1 MHLIHFTPET
11 SVPITAFGSVSARS
25 RLLADGAGESH
36 AYTIHMDAGGLI
48 GPHVAGFDQLFLVV
62 RGSGWASGADGVR
75 VPVPAGCGAFFHR
88 GELHAKGSE
97 HGLLAVMLQ
106 ASSFALPA
114 AP

>member
-1 MHLIHFTPET
+1 MHLIRFSPED
-11 SVPITAFGSVSARS
+11 SMPITAFGSVSARGH
-25 RLLADGAGESH
+25 LLADGAGESH
-36 AYTIHMDAGGLI
+36 AYAIHIAAGGLI

-62 RGSGWASGADGVR
+62 QGSGWASGADGVR
-75 VPVPAGCGAFFHR
+75 VAVPAGCGAFFRR

-97 HGLLAVMLQ
+97 SGLLAVMLQ